1 MTATT
6 YRYLFILPALL
17 LMLGCRP
24 AAPTVAP
31 VATPPG
37 EYWEAHFIGDDR
49 VGYSHVTTKTLEDG
63 QVQIGN
69 LTEIALTRFGQKTS
83 QTIEVHCIEDASGA
97 PIRFQ
102 SVVKS
107 GATVNTQSTGK
118 WEGDR
123 LHVTATTQGQEAK
136 LEIAWKPE
144 YGGPFADAQSLRR
157 HPLKPGEKRSL
168 MAFLPSLNQ
177 LAEIEMTAGDFE
189 TTKLLDE
196 EANLLRVEAVVKAR
210 TPAGLQKLASTY
222 WVDKQGE
229 VLKSYLPQLKQM
241 TYRTT
246 KAKATA
252 PSTGSFDLAAATT
265 VKLSRPLTNPH
276 ASKSITYKATLPE
289 GEIEGVFVEGPTQ
302 HVKLIDE
309 HTCELTA
316 RAIRPGDPAK
326 LDSPDTKPTP
336 DDLAPNTLIQSDDPR
351 VVKLAKSVLPEE
363 KDAWTLA
370 QALEA
375 HVHRAIER
383 KNFSQAFLTAA
394 QVAEELQG
402 DCTEHAVL
410 LAALYRARQIPAR
423 CAMGLV
429 YYPEGQGFA
438 YHMWTEAW
446 IDDRWVPLDAT
457 LGRGGIGAAHLK
469 LAHSNLKGA
478 DAYSAFLPVVRVLG
492 QLQLEVLDQSSP
504 KEAK

>member
-1 MTATT
+1 MTALTH
-6 YRYLFILPALL
+6 RYLLILPALIL
-17 LMLGCRP
+17 AFGCRQ
-24 AAPTVAP
+24 AAPMPTVATLP
-31 VATPPG
+31 A

-49 VGYSHVTTKTLEDG
+49 VGYSHVTTKQLADG
-63 QVQIGN
+63 ELQISN

-83 QTIEVHCIEDASGA
+83 QTIEVNFVEAADGA
-97 PIRFQ
+97 PVRFQ
-102 SVVKS
+102 CVVKS
-107 GATVNTQSTGK
+107 GETVNTQSTGK

-123 LHVTATTQGQEAK
+123 LQVTATTQGQEAK

-144 YGGPFADAQSLRR
+144 YGGPFADALALLRQ
-157 HPLKPGEKRSL
+157 PLKPGEKRSL

-177 LAEIEMTAGDFE
+177 LAEIELAAGEFE
-189 TTKLLDE
+189 TAKLLDD

-210 TPAGLQKLASTY
+210 TPAGMQKLASTY
-222 WVDKQGE
+222 WVDQQGE
-229 VLKSYLPQLKQM
+229 VLKSYLPQLKQT

-246 KAKATA
+246 KEKATA
-252 PSTGSFDLAAATT
+252 PSKGSFDLAAATT

-302 HVKLIDE
+302 QVKLVDQ
-309 HTCELTA
+309 HTCELA
-316 RAIRPGDPAK
+316 VRAIRPGDPDK
-326 LDSPDTKPTP
+326 LETPDTKPTP

-351 VVKLAKSVLPEE
+351 VVKMAGSVLPEE

-370 QALEA
+370 KALEA

-410 LAALYRARQIPAR
+410 LAALCRARQIPAR

-429 YYPEGQGFA
+429 YYPQGQGFA

-492 QLQLEVLDQSSP
+492 QLQLEVLDQTPASG
-504 KEAK
+504 AK